1 MPLQGS
7 FFQGWKESL
16 MLVTLVV
23 HILFPKRWVPAA
35 TGFRGANCSYLT
47 FMDARH
53 SSR

>member
-16 MLVTLVV
+16 RLVTLVV
-23 HILFPKRWVPAA
+23 HILFPKGWAPAA
-35 TGFRGANCSYLT
+35 TGIREANCLYLT
-47 FMDARH
+47 FIDARH